1 MLQTITP
8 MWFTFLCAEAMPTL
22 SAETQDGLQPG
33 IATTS
38 FTLFKGL
45 GRTGEEKAVARKKGK
60 DKSALSQL
68 SRCYHFASQHK
79 LHLLHK

>member
-1 MLQTITP
+1 M
-8 MWFTFLCAEAMPTL
+8 L

-45 GRTGEEKAVARKKGK
+45 GRTGEEKAVSKKEGERQECPV
-60 DKSALSQL
+60 SA
-68 SRCYHFASQHK
+68 F
-79 LHLLHK
+79 

>member
-1 MLQTITP
+1 MKGCQREKETSS
-8 MWFTFLCAEAMPTL
+8 TL
-22 SAETQDGLQPG
+22 SLAFIRNRETF
-33 IATTS
+33 TTRVWES
-38 FTLFKGL
+38 FLKEKQ